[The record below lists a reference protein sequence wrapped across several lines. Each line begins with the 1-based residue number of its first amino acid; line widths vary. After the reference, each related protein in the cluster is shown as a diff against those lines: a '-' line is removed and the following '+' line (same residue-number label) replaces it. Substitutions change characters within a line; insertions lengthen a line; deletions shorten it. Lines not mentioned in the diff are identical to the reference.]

1 MHKPTGGEKRFLLS
15 KSLHHVDKELK
26 TRLETAYNTSLKLT
40 DPVQRAKCF
49 YEIQTFRELGTK
61 KELIGFRVLPTVSS
75 YQDHITKVVKDI
87 CTAAPGLC
95 LYQTCDESAKISIGE
110 GENDGCY
117 TQGTYKSANRS
128 YVHLDTNWH
137 NDWKEQTTV
146 HELLHAL
153 GFEHEFLRKDAEKYV
168 KIHTDDSQYKDES
181 DHQRIRGLT
190 RFDPFSVMMYQES
203 EEMERNTAG
212 DIVWRLK
219 SGDLPNKQMS
229 ELDKVS
235 LNMVFPPCKGN
246 EYDPKIGPVTD
257 MLYCGRRVMAGNQQN
272 TPTDTD
278 GRCGPSYGANC
289 PACRV
294 LTEPYKKKCEHMLAA
309 HKWQGWSGLFY
320 CGRKFTDPKTYTF
333 NGVSLQ
339 HDGVCGPDNGP
350 PCTSCGNQLYPGYD
364 YDQMEDDNNFS
375 ISADLEDVC
384 VII

>member
-15 KSLHHVDKELK
+15 RSLHHVDRELK
-26 TRLETAYNTSLKLT
+26 TRLEAAYNKSLT
-40 DPVQRAKCF
+40 VADSVNRSKCF
-49 YEIQTFRELGTK
+49 YEIQTFRELGTSP
-61 KELIGFRVLPTVSS
+61 ERIGFYVLPDVSKE
-75 YQDHITKVVKDI
+75 YQDHITNVVKAI

-95 LYQTCDESAKISIGE
+95 LYKTEKNQAKIRIGE
-110 GENDGCY
+110 GEGEGCY
-117 TQGTYKSANRS
+117 TQATYQSAHGS
-128 YVHLDTNWH
+128 YVHLDTDWP

-153 GFEHEFLRKDAEKYV
+153 GFEHEFKRKDATLYV
-168 KIHTDDSQYKDES
+168 KIKTDDDQYIDES

-190 RFDPFSVMMYQES
+190 RFDPFSVMMYPET
-203 EEMERNTAG
+203 ENMERNENG
-212 DIVWRLK
+212 DKVWRLK
-219 SGDLPNKQMS
+219 SGPLPNKQMS

-235 LNMVFPPCKGN
+235 LNMVFRPCKGN
-246 EYDPKIGPVTD
+246 EYDPQISDVTD

-278 GRCGPSYGANC
+278 GRCGPNNWANC

-294 LTEPYKKKCEHMLAA
+294 LTENTKRKCKKMLDEG
-309 HKWQGWSGLFY
+309 KLQGWSGLFY

-333 NGVSLQ
+333 NGVSLE

-350 PCTSCGNQLYPGYD
+350 PCTVCGRQLYPRYD
-364 YDQMEDDNNFS
+364 YDLMVIEDS
-375 ISADLEDVC
+375 SC